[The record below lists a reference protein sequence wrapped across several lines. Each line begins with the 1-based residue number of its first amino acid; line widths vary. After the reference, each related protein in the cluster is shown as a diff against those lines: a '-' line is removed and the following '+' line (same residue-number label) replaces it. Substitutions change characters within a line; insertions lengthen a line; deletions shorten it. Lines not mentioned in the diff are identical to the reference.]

1 MLVNQKPVKL
11 KLVGLDG
18 NAFMLLGSFQKQARK
33 EGWPA
38 EDVKKVMDSAM
49 AGDYSHLLIVL
60 GGHCKN
66 GGF

>member
-11 KLVGLDG
+11 RLVGLDG

-38 EDVKKVMDSAM
+38 EDVKKVMDSATS
-49 AGDYSHLLIVL
+49 GDYSHLLGVL
-60 GGHCKN
+60 GEHCKN